1 MHKLIMFPLLL
12 LLSSWSYGQDDFVD
26 QDFLPK
32 GAKKGIGQLSKL
44 DIAARTVTIGGIG
57 YTFGSATVA
66 PPVEIL
72 LLGKDFGAV
81 QLLKDGM
88 HVRFYYLL
96 EADRRVIKVLLE
108 IAESTE
114 I

>member
-12 LLSSWSYGQDDFVD
+12 LLSSWSYGQDDFV
-26 QDFLPK
+26 
-32 GAKKGIGQLSKL
+32 
-44 DIAARTVTIGGIG
+44 GIG